1 MSEERNNIAADQA
14 ASQKVED
21 FETKKAADETKFQRI
36 VVAFTVG
43 AVILLAVLIMLMCYQ
58 LINIGGKRRQIAE
71 LKTQIAAYEKALA
84 TGEETL
90 EIRQQRWYI
99 ERRAREL
106 GYSYSDDIV
115 SD

>member
-58 LINIGGKRRQIAE
+58 LIAIGVKNNRVKQ
-71 LKTQIAAYEKALA
+71 LKADIYALEQEYER
-84 TGEETL
+84 GEDTL
-90 EIRQQRWYI
+90 EIRRKAAYI

-106 GYSYSDDIV
+106 GYHYADDN
-115 SD
+115 